1 MYICEPVRKHRSQNW
16 VQRKVGKN
24 THYAGNFIPNKMREE
39 ALQYS
44 LRGV

>member
-1 MYICEPVRKHRSQNW
+1 MYICETVRKHRSQNW
-16 VQRKVGKN
+16 VQRKDSKN
-24 THYAGNFIPNKMREE
+24 THSAGNFTPNKMREE